1 MSKSVVINLG
11 SGDLYEGFP
20 RVTAQLWATGY
31 LRPEQF
37 VGSLPP
43 APTLAEHHRS
53 WQSIYQ
59 ALCGRLII
67 RSRGIDE
74 DEDDELEIDEASV
87 THVSEVSFDELCQKL
102 HDGLNDWLK
111 SAEFSNIERQLRSQL
126 DPGEEVRVI
135 FETNDEQLRRLPWY
149 CWDFFTDYYCS
160 EAALSR
166 PEYKRIERSQPKV
179 KRKKVR
185 ILAVLGN
192 SQGIDLE
199 EESKFL
205 QSLPDTE
212 NVFLVC
218 PTRQEFNQQLWDAK
232 GWDLLFFA
240 GHSQSEGETGR
251 IYLNENET
259 NNSLTIEQLEEA
271 LKAAIKNGLRLAI
284 FNSCD
289 GLGLASAIGKLNLP
303 LIIVMREPIPNRVAQ
318 EFFKHFLEGF
328 ATQRLPLYSAVRQA
342 RKQLQGLED
351 EFPSAS
357 WLPVI
362 SQNPAVEPPTWLQ
375 LGGIPPC
382 PYRGLFAFKEEDA
395 ELFCGREEF
404 AANLMTAVKS
414 KPLVAVVGAS
424 GSGKSSVVFAG
435 LVPRLRQDT
444 NLDWQIASFRPGNN
458 PIESLAAALAPLWKQ
473 RSRNKLEDNLDSDK
487 SITELE
493 FFLALQRDERAL
505 SKLVK
510 SFVET
515 SQTRLV
521 LIADQFEELYTL
533 SSGSQRQ
540 FFLNLLLDAVKSAP
554 AFTLVITLR
563 ADFYSYVLTDRPWS
577 DALQGAIQNLGSM
590 SRSELRSA
598 IETPAARMQVKL
610 EQGLTDKL
618 IDNVWEEAGSLPLL
632 EFALTQLWSKQQNG
646 LLTHWAYLEVGGVS
660 SALANH
666 AETVY
671 ANLSETEKKQAQ
683 QIFLQ
688 LVRLGEGTEA
698 TRRLA
703 TRDEIKTEN
712 WNLITHLASARL
724 VVTSRKHSSGEE
736 TAEIVHESLIRS
748 WGRLQNW
755 LLLDGDFRRWQEQ
768 LRSAIDQWQWSGDR
782 SNQNTLLRG
791 KPLTDAS
798 NWMQKRFQELTD
810 SERGFIQ
817 ASLEQRSSKVQA
829 SKRRQLWTIL
839 GISLCSILAV
849 SSIGVAWWQWQ
860 RIKISELK
868 ALVKSSEILLADN
881 DRLDALV
888 QAIAA
893 KEKLQKLGN
902 VDTTLEGQ
910 VESVLRQS
918 IYGAIESNSLSS
930 HQGAVWGIAFSPDG
944 KTIAST
950 SWDNTIKLW
959 SRDGKELRTLTG
971 HDKEVWSVAFS
982 PDGKTIATAS
992 GDNTVKLW
1000 QLDGTLLK
1008 TLKGHQDVVYGVAFS
1023 PDGKTIATASGDK
1036 TIKLW
1041 QLDGTLLETIKGHEA
1056 AVWGVAFSPNG
1067 QTLASAGWDK
1077 TIKLWQRNG
1086 VLLKTMKGHQA
1097 AVNALAVSPDGETLA
1112 SASSDKTIKLWNKD
1126 GSLLKTLSG
1135 HDDDVWGIS
1144 FSPDVKTLASA
1155 SGDKTVKLWSKNGSL
1170 LSTFEGH
1177 DDQVWGVSFS
1187 PDGKTLASASDDK
1200 TIKLWQRDNTLLTT
1214 LSSHSAGV
1222 NGVAFSSDEQLV
1234 ASAGWDKTVKLWSS
1248 NGTLLKTMSGH
1259 GAAVN
1264 AVAIAPDG
1272 QTIASASA
1280 DTTVKLWNRDGR
1292 ELKTLTG
1299 HRAGVNAVAFSPDEE
1314 TIATASGDNTVKL
1327 WNRDG
1332 RELKTLTGHRA
1343 GVNAVAFSPD
1353 GEIVATAS
1361 ADTTVKLWNLQG
1373 KEIETLQAHGDRIYG
1388 LAFSPDGQI
1397 LATASADNTVK
1408 LWNRDGTLIKTLKG
1422 HNGAVWSVAFSPDGE
1437 TIATASGDNTIKLWQ
1452 LDGTLLTTLNTHESA
1467 VNAIAFN
1474 SNGDKLASASEDKTV
1489 IIWDLDRV
1497 LPLDEI
1503 LAYSCDWV
1511 QPYLQNNAK
1520 VNPKARVLCEDLEN
1534 LNSQ

>member
-20 RVTAQLWATGY
+20 RVTAQLWATDY

-43 APTLAEHHRS
+43 APTLAEHHRN
-53 WQSIYQ
+53 WQLIYQ

-67 RSRGIDE
+67 RSRSLDE
-74 DEDDELEIDEASV
+74 DEDEDELEIDEGGI

-111 SAEFSNIERQLRSQL
+111 SAGFFNIERQLRSQL
-126 DPGEEVRVI
+126 NPGEEVRVI

-160 EAALSR
+160 EAAVARS
-166 PEYKRIERSQPKV
+166 EYKRIEQSQPKV

-199 EESKFL
+199 SESKFL

-218 PTRQEFNQQLWDAK
+218 PSRQEFNQQLWDAK

-240 GHSQSEGETGR
+240 GHSKSEGETGR
-251 IYLNENET
+251 IYLNENQT

-303 LIIVMREPIPNRVAQ
+303 LMIVMREPIPNRVAQ
-318 EFFKHFLEGF
+318 EFFKHFLEAF
-328 ATQRLPLYSAVRQA
+328 AIQRLPLYPAVRQA

-395 ELFCGREEF
+395 ELFCGRSEF
-404 AANLMTAVKS
+404 AANLAMAAKS
-414 KPLVAVVGAS
+414 KPLLAVVGAS

-435 LVPRLRQDT
+435 LVPCLRQNT
-444 NLDWQIASFRPGNN
+444 NFDWQIASFRPGNS
-458 PIESLAAALAPLWKQ
+458 PIESLVAALASLWQQK
-473 RSRNKLEDNLDSDK
+473 RSKLKEKSDSDQG
-487 SITELE
+487 IMELE
-493 FFLALQRDERAL
+493 LFLELRRDEGAL
-505 SKLVK
+505 SKLIK
-510 SFVET
+510 SSLVS

-521 LIADQFEELYTL
+521 LIVDQFEELYTL
-533 SSGSQRQ
+533 SSESERQ
-540 FFLNLLLDAVKSAP
+540 LFLNLLLDAVKSVP

-563 ADFYSYVLTDRPWS
+563 SDFYSYILTDRPWS
-577 DALQGAIQNLGSM
+577 DALQGAIYNLGSM

-598 IETPAARMQVKL
+598 IETPAAHMQVEL

-618 IDNVWEEAGSLPLL
+618 IDDVWGEEGSLPLL

-646 LLTHWAYLEVGGVS
+646 LLTHQAYLEIGGVS

-671 ANLSETEKKQAQ
+671 ANLSETEQKQAQ

-688 LVRLGEGTEA
+688 LVRLGEETKA

-712 WNLITHLASARL
+712 WNLITRLASARL
-724 VVTSRKHSSGEE
+724 VVTSRKASSDVE
-736 TAEIVHESLIRS
+736 TAEIVHESLIKS

-768 LRSAIDQWQWSGDR
+768 LRSVIDQWQWEGNNSG
-782 SNQNTLLRG
+782 QNTLLRG
-791 KPLTDAS
+791 KPLIDAS

-810 SERGFIQ
+810 LEQSFIQ
-817 ASLEQRSSKVQA
+817 ASLEQRSNKIQA
-829 SKRRQLWTIL
+829 SKRSKLWVIFSL
-839 GISLCSILAV
+839 SLCSILATG
-849 SSIGVAWWQWQ
+849 SIAVAWWQWQ
-860 RIKISELK
+860 KIKIGEIN
-868 ALVKSSEILLADN
+868 ALVKSSEILLANN

-888 QAIAA
+888 KAIAA

-902 VDTTLEGQ
+902 ADILLKKQ
-910 VESVLRQS
+910 VESTLRQS
-918 IYGAIESNSLSS
+918 IYKAIESNSLSS
-930 HQGAVWGIAFSPDG
+930 HKGAVWGVAFSPDG
-944 KTIAST
+944 QTIAST

-959 SRDGKELRTLTG
+959 NRDGKELKTLTG
-971 HDKEVWSVAFS
+971 HNKEVWSVAFS
-982 PDGKTIATAS
+982 PDGKTIASAS
-992 GDNTVKLW
+992 GDHTVKLW
-1000 QLDGTLLK
+1000 QLDGKLIK
-1008 TLKGHQDVVYGVAFS
+1008 TLKGHQDVIYGVAFS
-1023 PDGKTIATASGDK
+1023 PDGKTIASASNDK

-1041 QLDGTLLETIKGHEA
+1041 QLDGKLIKTLKGHQA
-1056 AVWGVAFSPNG
+1056 GVWSVAFSPDG
-1067 QTLASAGWDK
+1067 KTLASAGWDK
-1077 TIKLWQRNG
+1077 TVKLWQENG
-1086 VLLKTMKGHQA
+1086 TLLNTLRGHTA
-1097 AVNALAVSPDGETLA
+1097 GVNAVAISPDG
-1112 SASSDKTIKLWNKD
+1112 
-1126 GSLLKTLSG
+1126 
-1135 HDDDVWGIS
+1135 
-1144 FSPDVKTLASA
+1144 KTLASA
-1155 SGDKTVKLWSKNGSL
+1155 SGDQTIKLWSKNGSL
-1170 LSTFEGH
+1170 LRTFAGH
-1177 DDQVWGVSFS
+1177 DDDIWGISFS
-1187 PDGKTLASASDDK
+1187 PDGKTLASASGDKTIKLWSKNGSLLATFEGHDDQVRGVSFSPDGETLASTSDDK
-1200 TIKLWQRDNTLLTT
+1200 TIKLWQRNKILLKTLTG
-1214 LSSHSAGV
+1214 HSAGV
-1222 NGVAFSSDEQLV
+1222 NGVAFSPDGQLV
-1234 ASAGWDKTVKLWSS
+1234 ASAAWDKTVKLWSD

-1259 GAAVN
+1259 RAAVN
-1264 AVAIAPDG
+1264 AVTFDPDGQTVASASADSTVKLWNRDGQELKTLRGHGAGVNAVAFSPDGQTIASASTDSTVKLWNRDGQELKTLRGHGAGVNAVAFSPDG

-1280 DTTVKLWNRDGR
+1280 DTTVKLWNLDGKKIETINTHGDR
-1292 ELKTLTG
+1292 IYAL
-1299 HRAGVNAVAFSPDEE
+1299 AFTPDGQ

-1332 RELKTLTGHRA
+1332 TY
-1343 GVNAVAFSPD
+1343 VN
-1353 GEIVATAS
+1353 
-1361 ADTTVKLWNLQG
+1361 
-1373 KEIETLQAHGDRIYG
+1373 
-1388 LAFSPDGQI
+1388 
-1397 LATASADNTVK
+1397 
-1408 LWNRDGTLIKTLKG
+1408 TLKG
-1422 HNGAVWSVAFSPDGE
+1422 HKGTVWSVAFSPNGQ
-1437 TIATASGDNTIKLWQ
+1437 TIATASGDNTIKIWHR
-1452 LDGTLLTTLNTHESA
+1452 DGTLLTTLDTHDST
-1467 VNAIAFN
+1467 VNAIAYSPDGN
-1474 SNGDKLASASEDKTV
+1474 KLASASEDKTV
-1489 IIWDLDRV
+1489 IIWDLDLV
-1497 LPLDEI
+1497 IPLDGI

-1511 QPYLQNNAK
+1511 QHYLQNNAN
-1520 VNPKARVLCEDLEN
+1520 VNVKERALCEKIDPD
-1534 LNSQ
+1534 S